1 MRPDR
6 ETNEF
11 EIATLHPGVTRERV
25 REQTG
30 WNVRFRDHLE
40 ETAPPTPLELD
51 TLRDLLR
58 RTEQAHSRKEVGDR
72 RTESL

>member
-1 MRPDR
+1 MRPGA

-11 EIATLHPGVTRERV
+11 EVATLHPGVTRERV

-30 WNVRFRDHLE
+30 WSVRFRDHLE
-40 ETAPPTPLELD
+40 ETAPPTTGELE

-58 RTEQAHSRKEVGDR
+58 RTEQAHSRA
-72 RTESL
+72 TA